1 MTTNE
6 PPRRSAARAHLTQ
19 LIDMFGTD
27 GCLRV
32 STSSADDTGDWASDD
47 GPDRD
52 EPDHEEKTCL
62 GLLPRLCPGAR
73 LA

>member
-6 PPRRSAARAHLTQ
+6 PPRRSAARAHLSQ

-32 STSSADDTGDWASDD
+32 STTSAADTEDLTSADVPD
-47 GPDRD
+47 GD
-52 EPDHEEKTCL
+52 EPDHEKKT
-62 GLLPRLCPGAR
+62 
-73 LA
+73 

>member
-6 PPRRSAARAHLTQ
+6 PPRRSAARAHLSQ

-32 STSSADDTGDWASDD
+32 STTSAAGTDDLASDD
-47 GPDRD
+47 GPGGD
-52 EPDHEEKTCL
+52 EADHEEKT
-62 GLLPRLCPGAR
+62 
-73 LA
+73 